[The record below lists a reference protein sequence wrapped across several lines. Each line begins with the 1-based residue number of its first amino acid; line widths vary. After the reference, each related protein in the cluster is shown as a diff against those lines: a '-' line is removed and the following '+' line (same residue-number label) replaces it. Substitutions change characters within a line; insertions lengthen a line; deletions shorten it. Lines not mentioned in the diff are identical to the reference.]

1 MLSSCSTAFVPEL
14 NGKTWCPFSRQS
26 VTMTS
31 TMAGSSSI
39 IMILAIKSQR
49 GEYFRIEKKKAEM
62 RIHSSTSLPLV
73 LPPTCVSQTVV
84 SWKLA
89 LPYFP
94 IQHRPTHWPIECD
107 DFL

>member
-14 NGKTWCPFSRQS
+14 NGKTWCPFSRHS

-62 RIHSSTSLPLV
+62 RIHSNTSFPLV
-73 LPPTCVSQTVV
+73 FLKTVA

-94 IQHRPTHWPIECD
+94 IQHHPIHWPIECD

>member
-14 NGKTWCPFSRQS
+14 NGKTWCPFSRQR

-49 GEYFRIEKKKAEM
+49 GEYFRFEKNKGEM
-62 RIHSSTSLPLV
+62 RLFDQLGFGDSAPDHVPR
-73 LPPTCVSQTVV
+73 Q
-84 SWKLA
+84 A
-89 LPYFP
+89 LEGNNRLEEVFP
-94 IQHRPTHWPIECD
+94 RFVKWD
-107 DFL
+107 R